1 MSRKII
7 IWGKTYQ
14 KTVIGSGQK
23 VEIPFN
29 RTVTRAFGASRD
41 RRSGPCQVAERAPP
55 PIDSF
60 SHIFC
65 KICRPRRL
73 TFRFTMSK
81 KIIIRG
87 KAYQKTATGPGKKS
101 KYRLRIPP
109 TFPKSGTGSFHNSAL
124 AIWASQVDRKSCLS
138 NIG

>member
-55 PIDSF
+55 LSLVVF
-60 SHIFC
+60 
-65 KICRPRRL
+65 
-73 TFRFTMSK
+73 
-81 KIIIRG
+81 
-87 KAYQKTATGPGKKS
+87 
-101 KYRLRIPP
+101 P
-109 TFPKSGTGSFHNSAL
+109 TFFAKYA
-124 AIWASQVDRKSCLS
+124 AQDA
-138 NIG
+138 